1 MAKWHEPE
9 YVMQHCILLAA
20 NRDVHAKAELAEQ
33 KRMLEKNYGAEIAF
47 LKTPDMPYSSTDIRK
62 KLQAGESVDGM
73 LPKTVEKYIREH
85 HLYQ

>member
-1 MAKWHEPE
+1 M
-9 YVMQHCILLAA
+9 YTQ
-20 NRDVHAKAELAEQ
+20 
-33 KRMLEKNYGAEIAF
+33 IAF